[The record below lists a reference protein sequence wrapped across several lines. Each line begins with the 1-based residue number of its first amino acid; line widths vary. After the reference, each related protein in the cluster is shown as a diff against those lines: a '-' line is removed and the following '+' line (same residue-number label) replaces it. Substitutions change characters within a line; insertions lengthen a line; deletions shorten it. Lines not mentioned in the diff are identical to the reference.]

1 MPLEQNKAP
10 PAVTLAALFFGFSKI
25 GLSGFGGVLPF
36 ARHYLVETSR
46 WMSAEEFNQ
55 QLGLCQFLPGPNVV
69 NLAVVVG
76 RRYGGLAGAIVAPFG
91 LLAGPVA
98 IVLLLAMIYDAYG
111 ALPEAQR
118 MLRGIAAAGSGLLF
132 AMAFRM
138 AMAIK
143 HKPFFLPFTLLV
155 FIAIALLRWPLPA
168 VMLAGIALAGAL
180 AYGLLKKEE
189 EGGA

>member
-1 MPLEQNKAP
+1 MPDKECKAP

-46 WMSAEEFNQ
+46 WMTAEEFNQ

-98 IVLLLAMIYDAYG
+98 IVLLLAMLYDAYG
-111 ALPEAQR
+111 TLPEAQR

-138 AMAIK
+138 AMAIRQ
-143 HKPFFLPFTLLV
+143 KPWFLPFTLLV

-168 VMLAGIALAGAL
+168 VMLAGIAVAGAV

-189 EGGA
+189 KGGA